1 MGKARIVTYAL
12 LLTIALASVGYAPG
26 QEPRRR
32 REREWGMK
40 PADGAGDA
48 TQQPGPDP
56 IAVVKRL
63 VERFRGGDQYTFDA
77 TLELARRDGDG
88 GRETVAA
95 EWVKLA
101 VAPKGRYL
109 FWAGDAPHLKFL
121 VASNG
126 RSTWA
131 YSPGTREYLL
141 IEAAGADLH
150 RTPGDAYRRGVRDDD
165 RDLMAAAELVVPIL
179 RDMDREAAVVEMN
192 RYLDAQLRGEEQ
204 QVPVLSVLSG
214 ISPDGSQRRTE
225 IALDPETAD
234 LVDLSWSKST
244 QVEDEQRF
252 ALLNAKVDRFKSGS
266 ILPATFFE
274 FNPPGDAKRVDE
286 LPIPGLTGSSI
297 LNRTAPGFTLE
308 APGAQTS
315 VSPRSRDGR

>member
-1 MGKARIVTYAL
+1 
-12 LLTIALASVGYAPG
+12 
-26 QEPRRR
+26 
-32 REREWGMK
+32 
-40 PADGAGDA
+40 
-48 TQQPGPDP
+48 
-56 IAVVKRL
+56 
-63 VERFRGGDQYTFDA
+63 
-77 TLELARRDGDG
+77 
-88 GRETVAA
+88 
-95 EWVKLA
+95 
-101 VAPKGRYL
+101 
-109 FWAGDAPHLKFL
+109 
-121 VASNG
+121 
-126 RSTWA
+126 
-131 YSPGTREYLL
+131 L

-150 RTPGDAYRRGVRDDD
+150 RIPGDAYRRGVPDDD

-225 IALDPETAD
+225 VALDPETAD

-244 QVEDEQRF
+244 HVDDEQRF

-286 LPIPGLTGSSI
+286 LRIPGLTGSSI

-308 APGAQTS
+308 APCAQT
-315 VSPRSRDGR
+315 VHLRVPGTAGDACLRCELVRAVPAGVGDNCNHAEGPRFECPAGRANRCQR